1 MNKHLRLVREF
12 HDAFSVPQPE
22 SGASV
27 RLSEMAIIMRQA
39 LLMEAGGELFRAI
52 KSGDMVNILA
62 GMINLSYSALGAI
75 ALQGADVLEQSVS
88 WQHDGFVISI
98 MRLFSDKINKCT
110 SGRSE
115 HYSDVYCL
123 CVYLSRGF
131 INADFDK
138 AFQMIHDS
146 KMSSRGKS
154 GALSSENAEDILK
167 PNFFKTPDL
176 SDCLYE

>member
-12 HDAFSVPQPE
+12 HNAFSVPQPE
-22 SGASV
+22 DGANA

-52 KSGDMVNILA
+52 KAADMVNILA
-62 GMINLSYSALGAI
+62 GMINLSYSALSAVAI
-75 ALQGADVLEQSVS
+75 QGSDVLEQPES
-88 WQHDGFVISI
+88 WRHDGFVISI

-110 SGRSE
+110 SGRPE
-115 HYSDVYCL
+115 HYSDIYCL

-146 KMSSRGKS
+146 KMSRLGKS
-154 GALSSENAEDILK
+154 GTLSNENAEDILK

>member
-22 SGASV
+22 SGANV

-62 GMINLSYSALGAI
+62 SMINLSYSALGAV
-75 ALQGADVLEQSVS
+75 ALQGADVFEQPVS

-110 SGRSE
+110 SGSPE

-123 CVYLSRGF
+123 CVYLSSGF

-138 AFQMIHDS
+138 AFQMVHDS
-146 KMSSRGKS
+146 KISKRGKS
-154 GALSSENAEDILK
+154 EVFSGENTEGILK
-167 PNFFKTPDL
+167 PNFFKISDL